1 MLVPV
6 VGVLASWVAFGELID
21 LTELLAGAAV
31 VAGVLVA
38 SYRRRIRKTTDDPA
52 NVLAPTTLTTPAA

>member
-1 MLVPV
+1 VAPFSMLVPV
-6 VGVLASWVAFGELID
+6 VGVLASWIAFGEVID

-38 SYRRRIRKTTDDPA
+38 SYQRRRRSPLSLVGEA
-52 NVLAPTTLTTPAA
+52 